1 MMRAGVIQYSHYYE
15 NISMKLQ
22 RYIKTELKLGEH
34 RTKRDFDRAIDNME
48 YMVRF
53 LNNFSYLIVLL
64 ELAKVY

>member
-48 YMVRF
+48 YMV
-53 LNNFSYLIVLL
+53 
-64 ELAKVY
+64 